1 MTQST
6 KPQQVTGISYNAP
19 RHIAIGDVFYVIRS
33 TETTHFRE
41 PCKVCE
47 DKHELTI
54 NGVTFRCPCCGQT
67 NETITIYNYIVQR
80 VRVYSI
86 ECKANTDTWKEG
98 EYRSVTFGVYHKEGH
113 GYGDYFSNNFTRDI
127 DSRRFENLNPDVSKT
142 SSDFCDYAIYDDYK
156 KAIAVADALNAAEAD
171 KLKEY
176 NAIHGTTYQTE
187 FKRKHDKKS
196 S

>member
-1 MTQST
+1 MTQPNQT
-6 KPQQVTGISYNAP
+6 AQVTGISYNAP
-19 RHIAIGDVFYVIRS
+19 RHIAIGDVFYVIRP

-47 DKHELTI
+47 DKNELTI

-67 NETITIYNYIVQR
+67 NETITVYNYIVQR

-86 ECKANTDTWKEG
+86 ECKTSIDTWKEG
-98 EYRSVTFGVYHKEGH
+98 EHRRVAFGVYHKEGRGH
-113 GYGDYFSNNFTRDI
+113 DGYFSKDFTQDI
-127 DSRRFENLNPDVSKT
+127 DSRYFENLNPDVSKK
-142 SSDFCDYAIYDDYK
+142 SRDFCDYAIYDDYK
-156 KAIAVADALNAAEAD
+156 KAVAVADALNAAEAE

-176 NAIHGTTYQTE
+176 NAIHGTKYQTE